1 MNIELVL
8 LYGLVISFV
17 SILGVA
23 LVRSNRRIA
32 EFINSN
38 LTVLTAVSAGVFL
51 VTSFLLGRETLE
63 ILSPGNAIISFA
75 IGLVAYII
83 LHNILSPHRHA
94 GVDHDHSKGSKK
106 SAWKL
111 LIGDAVHNI
120 ADGMLLVASFGV
132 SPLVGSSTALSIIL
146 HETPQEISEFLVLR
160 KSGYTTTEASYRN
173 FGTALSIF
181 IGIAIGL
188 LLGQSAILQA
198 YLLGATATFFLGI
211 VFTDLFPLKT
221 ILKDRKNVGQMLAA
235 LVLGVLVMTGI
246 ASALGHSHEHDK
258 NHGHHEHE
266 EGMAVIDEE
275 SNHEEEHE
283 DEYEEQDHPEEAE
296 EHSNHRH

>member
-246 ASALGHSHEHDK
+246 ASALGHSHEH
-258 NHGHHEHE
+258 E
-266 EGMAVIDEE
+266 EGMTVIDEE
-275 SNHEEEHE
+275 SNHEEEHG

-296 EHSNHRH
+296 EEHEEHSNHRH